1 MWRIADTEQ
10 ERGTGAL
17 YRQRRH
23 NSDPSG
29 WKQLCRYGVLR
40 LSEDKYEQVTNISSV
55 LGNLT
60 ESDAQKSS
68 IISNLQGRWGTYG
81 APAPEVNSTPA
92 TISPFATG
100 FELEAHLVAGNAA
113 GALDLMRLQWGFM
126 LDDPRM
132 TNSTFIEGYAADGG
146 LVYAPYRNDPRVSH
160 AHGWATAPTSLLSRY
175 VAGIHLTAAL
185 GQAWRIAPL
194 PGGLSTVSSGM
205 STSLGSFAV
214 DVGAD
219 SGGAITSFSFE
230 APAGTAGDVVLPPG
244 TEGSLTS
251 DAGESVAL
259 SGGIATGV
267 SGGRWTYSA

>member
-1 MWRIADTEQ
+1 M
-10 ERGTGAL
+10 
-17 YRQRRH
+17 
-23 NSDPSG
+23 
-29 WKQLCRYGVLR
+29 
-40 LSEDKYEQVTNISSV
+40 

-60 ESDAQKSS
+60 ESDAQKAS

-100 FELEAHLVAGNAA
+100 FELEAHFVGGNAG

-132 TNSTFIEGYAADGG
+132 TNSSFIEGYAADGS
-146 LVYAPYRNDPRVSH
+146 LVYAPYRNDPRISH
-160 AHGWATAPTSLLSRY
+160 AHGWSSAPTSLLSRY

-185 GQAWRIAPL
+185 GQTWRIEPL
-194 PGGLSTVSSGM
+194 AGGLTTVSSGM
-205 STSLGSFAV
+205 STTLGSFAV
-214 DVGAD
+214 DLGAD
-219 SGGAITSFSFE
+219 SSGAITSFSFE
-230 APAGTAGDVVLPPG
+230 APAGTTGDVILPQG

-251 DAGESVAL
+251 DNGESVAL

-267 SGGRWTYSA
+267 GGGRWTYST

>member
-1 MWRIADTEQ
+1 MAT
-10 ERGTGAL
+10 AL
-17 YRQRRH
+17 PVWCLNRFRSR
-23 NSDPSG
+23 
-29 WKQLCRYGVLR
+29 
-40 LSEDKYEQVTNISSV
+40 KYEQFTNPSLV

-60 ESDAQKSS
+60 ESDAQKAS

-100 FELEAHLVAGNAA
+100 FELEAHLVGGNAA

-185 GQAWRIAPL
+185 GQSWRIAPL
-194 PGGLSTVSSGM
+194 PGGLSTVSAGM
-205 STSLGSFAV
+205 STTLGSFAV

-230 APAGTAGDVVLPPG
+230 APAGTKGDVVLPPG
-244 TEGSLTS
+244 TEGTLTS
-251 DAGESVAL
+251 EAGESVAL